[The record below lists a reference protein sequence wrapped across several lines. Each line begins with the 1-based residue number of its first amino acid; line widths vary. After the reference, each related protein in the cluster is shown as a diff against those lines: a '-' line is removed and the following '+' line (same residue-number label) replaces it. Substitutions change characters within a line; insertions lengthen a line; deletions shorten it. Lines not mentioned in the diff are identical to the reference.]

1 MHTLDILMSTY
12 NGQKYIKNQIES
24 IIAQNHDNWLL
35 IVRDDGSC
43 DQTCELLNNFSS
55 ADKRILVTPSQNKN
69 IGVVQSYLQLLQH
82 SSSPYFMFAD
92 QDDLWLPEKINLTL
106 HALTNQHTDTS
117 LPRLVY
123 SDLQVVD
130 SDLRVI
136 HPSFLKYQ
144 RLKPAKFAS
153 FRRELLQN
161 IVTGCTLGGNA
172 ALREKALQVMTGRT
186 ESVIMHDWWLALV
199 AFYFGTVSYMPAAPI
214 LYRQH
219 GANQLGAK
227 GSGFK
232 RYAAMLQDSSTLD
245 RAIGYL
251 HKVSRQNRLFLDTY
265 ESELAP
271 DDKKLLKLIADS
283 EGNWTAKALYAC
295 FSQGASFKTLDCSL
309 SFLAAVLLHPYLASH
324 NGEPS

>member
-1 MHTLDILMSTY
+1 MY
-12 NGQKYIKNQIES
+12 
-24 IIAQNHDNWLL
+24 A
-35 IVRDDGSC
+35 
-43 DQTCELLNNFSS
+43 
-55 ADKRILVTPSQNKN
+55 
-69 IGVVQSYLQLLQH
+69 
-82 SSSPYFMFAD
+82 
-92 QDDLWLPEKINLTL
+92 
-106 HALTNQHTDTS
+106 
-117 LPRLVY
+117 
-123 SDLQVVD
+123 
-130 SDLRVI
+130 
-136 HPSFLKYQ
+136 
-144 RLKPAKFAS
+144 
-153 FRRELLQN
+153 RRQ
-161 IVTGCTLGGNA
+161 C
-172 ALREKALQVMTGRT
+172 RT
-186 ESVIMHDWWLALV
+186 EGKSPAGDDRKNGICNHACWWLALV

>member
-186 ESVIMHDWWLALV
+186 ESVIMHVGGSPWLPSTSARSPICLPRR
-199 AFYFGTVSYMPAAPI
+199 FSTVSMVRINLAPKDQASNVMQPCFKI
-214 LYRQH
+214 QARLTER
-219 GANQLGAK
+219 
-227 GSGFK
+227 SGIYIRF
-232 RYAAMLQDSSTLD
+232 LD
-245 RAIGYL
+245 RTDC
-251 HKVSRQNRLFLDTY
+251 FLT
-265 ESELAP
+265 P
-271 DDKKLLKLIADS
+271 M
-283 EGNWTAKALYAC
+283 KA
-295 FSQGASFKTLDCSL
+295 
-309 SFLAAVLLHPYLASH
+309 
-324 NGEPS
+324 N